1 MQQLPVDRSL
11 LQLYMNGECSKE
23 QLAIIREYLHNPAY
37 QESLQQWLKMDWQ
50 QVTGENYEQEEKS
63 ADKFRQFLALVQTS
77 STIPAEPIPVRKMQ
91 ARRWW
96 QVAAAAV
103 LVIGVIGWISWQWKQ
118 QQQAEQLAMLEQE
131 MVQFHNEAGKR
142 TRIVLPDS
150 TQVYLNA
157 ASHLQY
163 NKNFGKTNRNITLDG
178 EAFFIVKHGKE
189 FPFSVRSGSITTV
202 DIGTAFNI
210 RYRKSDP
217 VVYVAVAEG
226 AVNVMDHQ
234 KTSGELITL
243 LTQQQQLNFDART
256 GKATVQ
262 QLPDTESIGGWRQG
276 MLSFHAQP
284 LKEVVRELER
294 FYGIS
299 IRFANSETGD
309 MLITTTIRNATA
321 NEALDIIALTAGVH
335 LERSATEILIK

>member
-11 LQLYMNGECSKE
+11 LQLYLNGECSKE
-23 QLAIIREYLHNPAY
+23 QLAIIQEYLHNPAY

-50 QVTGENYEQEEKS
+50 QVSGEIYEKEEKS
-63 ADKFRQFLALVQTS
+63 TDKFRQFLALVQPS
-77 STIPAEPIPVRKMQ
+77 STMPAESIPARRMQ

-103 LVIGVIGWISWQWKQ
+103 LLIGVAGWISWQWKQ
-118 QQQAEQLAMLEQE
+118 QQQAQQLAMLEQE

-142 TRIVLPDS
+142 TRIILPDS

-178 EAFFIVKHGKE
+178 EAFFIVKHGKQY
-189 FPFSVRSGSITTV
+189 PFSVRSGSITTV

-217 VVYVAVAEG
+217 VVNVAVAEG
-226 AVNVMDHQ
+226 AVNVMHHQ
-234 KTSGELITL
+234 QTSGELITL
-243 LTQQQQLNFDART
+243 LTQQQQLNFDAST
-256 GKATVQ
+256 GKATVH

-299 IRFANSETGD
+299 IRFANEETGD
-309 MLITTTIRNATA
+309 MLITTTIRNATV
-321 NEALDIIALTAGVH
+321 NEAMDIIALTAGVH
-335 LERSATEILIK
+335 LERSATGILIK

>member
-23 QLAIIREYLHNPAY
+23 QLAIVREYLHNPAY
-37 QESLQQWLKMDWQ
+37 QDSLQQWLKIDWQ
-50 QVTGENYEQEEKS
+50 QVTGENYEQEENA
-63 ADKFRQFLALVQTS
+63 ADKFRQFLALVQPS
-77 STIPAEPIPVRKMQ
+77 SVLEEPVPVRKMHG
-91 ARRWW
+91 RRWW

-118 QQQAEQLAMLEQE
+118 QQRAQQMAMLEQE

-142 TRIVLPDS
+142 TMILLPDS

-178 EAFFIVKHGKE
+178 EAFFIVKHGKQY
-189 FPFSVRSGSITTV
+189 PFSVRSGSITTI

-210 RYRKSDP
+210 RYRPSDP
-217 VVYVAVAEG
+217 VVHVAVAEG

-234 KTSGELITL
+234 QTGSELITS
-243 LTQQQQLNFDART
+243 LTQQQQLNFDANTRQ
-256 GKATVQ
+256 ATVQ
-262 QLPDTESIGGWRQG
+262 QLPDAESIGGWRQG
-276 MLSFHAQP
+276 LLSFHTQP
-284 LKEVVRELER
+284 LKEVVKELER

-299 IRFANSETGD
+299 IRFAKAETGD

-335 LERSATEILIK
+335 LERSKTGILIK